1 MKSPSLLNMAMN
13 RKGDKSEEY
22 LHLPLAAGCN
32 IRCSYCVPGHACV
45 SSGTAG
51 RDPATLLDAEEALH
65 RVEDLL
71 QEGKRKPRILLAG
84 PGEPLAS
91 PKTYE
96 FLEAAN
102 REYRKLD
109 IALATNGLV
118 LPDRFKDLLAL
129 NVSTLWITINAST
142 PDTAELIH
150 PWVLYRRNVHHG
162 TRGAL
167 LLLNNQWSG
176 LIAAVETGFVV
187 RVNFVALPGINGH
200 EAGAVAQTAGRL
212 GADCMRVVAPPPRA
226 KTPCS
231 IEAVSLTDA
240 GRIRDE
246 CDRFLPQV

>member
-1 MKSPSLLNMAMN
+1 MRSASLFTVARN
-13 RKGDKSEEY
+13 RKGHKSEEY

-32 IRCSYCVPGHACV
+32 IRCSFCPADGCVNGVH
-45 SSGTAG
+45 GNTA
-51 RDPATLLDAEEALH
+51 PPLETATAMEL
-65 RVEDLL
+65 VEDLV
-71 QEGKRKPRILLAG
+71 QETKGKPRILLAG
-84 PGEPLAS
+84 SGEPLAS
-91 PKTYE
+91 PKTFE
-96 FLEAAN
+96 FLEAA
-102 REYRKLD
+102 RKEFRKLD
-109 IALATNGLV
+109 ITLVTNGLL

-142 PDTAELIH
+142 PETAELIH
-150 PWVLYRRNVHHG
+150 PWVLYRRSVYHG

-212 GADCMRVVAPPPRA
+212 GADCMKVIAPPPS
-226 KTPCS
+226 KSPCS
-231 IEAVSLTDA
+231 IEAVRLTDV
-240 GRIRDE
+240 GTIRDE